1 MLGRLCTLTLML
13 AILTGCASY
22 RRALE
27 STATYIEHTQSQGCL
42 CIQAVGGGGFGAT
55 INGSFRGFASY
66 GGIDPEV
73 CLAGCGSAGALVA
86 P

>member
-1 MLGRLCTLTLML
+1 MRYLGLLTLL
-13 AILTGCASY
+13 FALTGCPSY
-22 RRALE
+22 RSALV
-27 STATYIEHTQSQGCL
+27 STADYIESIESQGCL

-55 INGSFRGFASY
+55 INGSFRGFISH

-73 CLAGCGSAGALVA
+73 CLAGCGSAGALVT